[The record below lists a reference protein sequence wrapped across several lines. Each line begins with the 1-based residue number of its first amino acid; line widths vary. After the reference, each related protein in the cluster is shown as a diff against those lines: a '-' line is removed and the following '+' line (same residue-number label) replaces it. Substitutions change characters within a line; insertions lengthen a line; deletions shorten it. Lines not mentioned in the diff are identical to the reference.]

1 MNRQQIDYENS
12 CQSVPFSFSSQ
23 ETVASTPVPAAAP
36 APAPVPVPVQINTAP
51 VAVELAITP
60 TPAPVA
66 VAAEAELVMS
76 TPTTPA
82 LDSETMVNDS
92 GEEQAHSVSSS
103 IQEKD
108 PEVSSSGIVE
118 ESAKQEI
125 LAE

>member
-1 MNRQQIDYENS
+1 M
-12 CQSVPFSFSSQ
+12 PFSFSSQ
-23 ETVASTPVPAAAP
+23 ETVASTPVPAAAPAP